1 MLILISSC
9 LFAASRGSL
18 LTHPFIGS
26 AATSEA
32 GSQGAGASGTDPS
45 SIPITNRTCKILTL
59 NISYETARQ
68 NPLEKEPKSGE
79 VKQPKLRYIF

>member
-1 MLILISSC
+1 MLVLISSF
-9 LFAASRGSL
+9 LLVASRGFL

-32 GSQGAGASGTDPS
+32 GSQGAGASGADPS

-68 NPLEKEPKSGE
+68 KSSRKRAEKRGG
-79 VKQPKLRYIF
+79 